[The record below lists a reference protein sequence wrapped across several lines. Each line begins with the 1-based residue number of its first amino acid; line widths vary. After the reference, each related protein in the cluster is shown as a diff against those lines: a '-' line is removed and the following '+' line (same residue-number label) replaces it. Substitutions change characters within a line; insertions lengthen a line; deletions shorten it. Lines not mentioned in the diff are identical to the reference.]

1 MCGPAAGKKINYYSN
16 PSNMGKESGKGK
28 DKARQAKASADSLR
42 DTREKRLEARTLSQ
56 SHSDGLAGA
65 AAAATAAASMGVNKG
80 STVSSPPRT
89 DRGRSADAES
99 PLNNKGRRSNSG
111 RRLSPGKSS
120 VENSEAEGSD
130 RSLPASGS
138 EDELLATNAN
148 AVATGRLKAKAK
160 IIKKLVEKVDSNA
173 T

>member
-28 DKARQAKASADSLR
+28 DKARQAKASADALR
-42 DTREKRLEARTLSQ
+42 ETREKRLEARTLSQ

-65 AAAATAAASMGVNKG
+65 AAAATAAASMGVKSSKG

-111 RRLSPGKSS
+111 RRVSPEKSS

-130 RSLPASGS
+130 QSVAASGS
-138 EDELLATNAN
+138 EDELLATNAK
-148 AVATGRLKAKAK
+148 AVATQKLEVKAK
-160 IIKKLVEKVDSNA
+160 IAAKVDSNA